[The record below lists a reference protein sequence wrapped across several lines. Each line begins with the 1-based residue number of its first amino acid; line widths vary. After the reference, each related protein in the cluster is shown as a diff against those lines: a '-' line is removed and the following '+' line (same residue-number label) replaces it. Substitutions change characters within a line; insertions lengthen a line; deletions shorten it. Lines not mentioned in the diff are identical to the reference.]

1 MRAGLAAGLAADRG
15 ADHAGDLDADPVVE
29 NGFIGGRVRVRQPV
43 RGYRAATDPVLLAAA
58 VPARP
63 GDAVLDLGCGAGT
76 AALCLGARVE
86 GVELHGLELQ
96 TVYARLA
103 RENAALNGRAL
114 TVHEGDLRSMPAALR
129 RRSFDAVMLNPP
141 WHPPAHPGSPDAGR
155 DIANR
160 QGAATIVDWI
170 DAALARTRPG
180 GAVVVIMR
188 AEGLPEILQSF
199 AGRAACAVL
208 PLAARPGRDAKRV
221 ILRARKG
228 GRAPF
233 RLAGPLIL
241 HRDAMH
247 IADGDDYAPQARAIL
262 RDAAALDF

>member
-1 MRAGLAAGLAADRG
+1 VTARLAGGLAEGAADP
-15 ADHAGDLDADPVVE
+15 AAENVVE
-29 NGFIGGRVRVRQPV
+29 NGFLDGRVRIRQPV

-63 GDAVLDLGCGAGT
+63 GDAVLDLGCGVAT

-86 GVELHGLELQ
+86 GVELQGLELQ
-96 TVYARLA
+96 PGYARLA

-114 TVHEGDLRSMPAALR
+114 AVHGGDLRAMPAALR
-129 RRSFDAVMLNPP
+129 QRSFDGVMLNPP
-141 WHPPAHPGSPDAGR
+141 WHAPAHPGSPNPGR

-160 QGAATIVDWI
+160 RGAATVADWI

-188 AEGLPEILQSF
+188 AEGLPEIL
-199 AGRAACAVL
+199 AALGPRAAVAVL

-221 ILRARKG
+221 LVRARKG
-228 GRAPF
+228 ARAPF
-233 RLAGPLIL
+233 RLAAPLIL
-241 HRDAMH
+241 HHGAAHM
-247 IADGDDYAPQARAIL
+247 ADGDDHTAQARAIL
-262 RDAAALDF
+262 REAAALDF